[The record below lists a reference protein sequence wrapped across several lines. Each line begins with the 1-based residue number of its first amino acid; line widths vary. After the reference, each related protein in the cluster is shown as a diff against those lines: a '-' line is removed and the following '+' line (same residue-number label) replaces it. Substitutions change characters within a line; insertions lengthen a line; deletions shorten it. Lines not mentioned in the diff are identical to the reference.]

1 MIAHWNRV
9 QGSSP
14 ASSIRATAKSTNT
27 SAATTRS
34 QRSHHGRPT
43 FTPAQLK
50 RIDIGWR
57 LSFETAAANCQSRL
71 EGGFT
76 RRSFWCAAFAK
87 AQSLSYAVFRGVGRT
102 GNSGSAPY
110 HGGDAECSG
119 RWLSRKSCSL
129 LSGSADRVAS
139 SLIRPLTNARAVSKS
154 APAIEFRVPFVSHPT
169 RLSIRR

>member
-1 MIAHWNRV
+1 MIANWNRV

-87 AQSLSYAVFRGVGRT
+87 AQSLSYAVLCLKKKKIKF
-102 GNSGSAPY
+102 
-110 HGGDAECSG
+110 D
-119 RWLSRKSCSL
+119 
-129 LSGSADRVAS
+129 
-139 SLIRPLTNARAVSKS
+139 
-154 APAIEFRVPFVSHPT
+154 
-169 RLSIRR
+169 